1 MDQNKDSLIQNY
13 REIGKSR
20 NEYQRYI
27 EEEKARVDASVIEST
42 NAKVKQL
49 RF

>member
-1 MDQNKDSLIQNY
+1 MDQNKDYLIQNY

-27 EEEKARVDASVIEST
+27 EEKARVDASVIEST